1 MPDQDSVK
9 VSGRE
14 NMNDSY
20 FAAEEKRISR
30 RIRTR
35 FDFSYRIETGDL
47 VSEEVH
53 NSRTNDISSEGLQF
67 TADFPVPLGS
77 SIDFELKVPRI
88 ARPVK
93 AKGRVVRVS
102 ELEKKGYYIGVS
114 FTQIDNQ
121 DREVLSRQVEVIDIY
136 KLLEMMIEKDASDLH
151 LTVNRPPYLRVNKEL
166 MPIPTEGLQKEDM
179 KRMIYS
185 VMDERQIAEFER
197 EKELSYALY
206 LSGLGRWRVNVH
218 LQQGNVE
225 ATYRAIRL
233 KIKSRSQLGLPEVV
247 DELARFPDG
256 LVIIAGPTGVG
267 KSTTMAAM
275 LDLINREFKKVIVTL
290 EDPIE
295 FVHESR
301 NCIVKQREVGIDT
314 HSFGHAL
321 KHVLRQDPNVIFV
334 GEVRD
339 LETMSVALEA
349 AETGHLVLTTLHT
362 SDAAQT
368 INRVLGIF
376 PHDQRESAATQLASC
391 LIGVVC
397 QRLLPRKDN
406 KSLVVATEV
415 LTVTPAVKT
424 VIRDDKIEQIPTM
437 IQTGLAKKMHSMDAS
452 ILRLYQ
458 ENKISFETALDAAED
473 KRRFVALCSEKEA
486 KLSPV

>member
-1 MPDQDSVK
+1 MSDF
-9 VSGRE
+9 
-14 NMNDSY
+14 Y
-20 FAAEEKRISR
+20 FGGEEKRISR
-30 RIRTR
+30 RIRTS
-35 FDFSYRIETGDL
+35 FDFSFRIETGDL
-47 VSEEVH
+47 ASEEVRS
-53 NSRTNDISSEGLQF
+53 SRTNDISARGLQF
-67 TADFPVPLGS
+67 TVDSPVPLGS
-77 SIDFELKVPRI
+77 SIDFELKIPKI
-88 ARPVK
+88 PHPVK
-93 AKGRVVRVS
+93 AKGRVVRIS

-114 FTQIDNQ
+114 FTQIEDQ
-121 DREVLSRQVEVIDIY
+121 DREELSRQIEIIDIY
-136 KLLEMMIEKDASDLH
+136 NLLEIMMEKEASDLH
-151 LTVNRPPYLRVNKEL
+151 LTANKPPYLRVNREL
-166 MPIPTEGLQKEDM
+166 TPVPAPGLQKEDM

-185 VMDERQIAEFER
+185 AMDEKQVSEFER
-197 EKELSYALY
+197 EKELSYALHVP
-206 LSGLGRWRVNVH
+206 GLGRWRVNVH

-225 ATYRAIRL
+225 ATYRGIKL
-233 KIKSRSQLGLPEVV
+233 KIKSRKELGLPEVV

-321 KHVLRQDPNVIFV
+321 KHVLRQDPDVIFV

-368 INRVLGIF
+368 INRALGIF
-376 PHDQRESAATQLASC
+376 AHDQRESAATQLASC
-391 LIGVVC
+391 LRGVVC
-397 QRLLPRKDN
+397 QRLLPMKEN
-406 KSLVVATEV
+406 QGLTVATEI
-415 LTVTPAVKT
+415 LTVTPAVKA
-424 VIRDDKIEQIPTM
+424 VIRDDKIQQIPNL
-437 IQTGLAKKMHSMDAS
+437 IQTGSANKMHSMDAS
-452 ILRLYQ
+452 ILGLYQ
-458 ENKISFETALDAAED
+458 GNKISFETAVDAAED
-473 KRRFVALCSEKEA
+473 KRRFVAMCSEKEA
-486 KLSPV
+486 KVSPVS